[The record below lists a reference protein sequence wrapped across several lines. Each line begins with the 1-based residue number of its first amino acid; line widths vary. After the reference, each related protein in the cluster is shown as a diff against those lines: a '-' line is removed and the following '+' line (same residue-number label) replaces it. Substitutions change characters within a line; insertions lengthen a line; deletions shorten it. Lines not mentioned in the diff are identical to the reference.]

1 MNKYTQQAVKR
12 IRGKMTQKDFSELLG
27 YDNPQ
32 FISFMENGHSK
43 IPVECIYK
51 LKRLGINVRPL
62 IKAVVKDFETNLKEQ
77 VK

>member
-32 FISFMENGHSK
+32 FISLMENGHSK
-43 IPVECIYK
+43 IPVECICK

-62 IKAVVKDFETNLKEQ
+62 MKAVVKDFEINLKEQ